1 MIHSIHLDQL
11 KNNSFNGSSAV
22 ELQAF
27 TTDLN
32 SAYAPFKPNKSG
44 QRLDPPYYRGCWHG
58 VSRSLFVWYRQPR
71 HVGGFFPYKSSLQ
84 PIGPSSCTRHGWIRL
99 SSIVQYSLLLPP
111 VGVWSVSQYQCGGS
125 SSQTPYHRSLGEPL
139 PHQLTNGPHAHLN
152 RRSFNYYKMP

>member
-1 MIHSIHLDQL
+1 MIHSIHLTIL
-11 KNNSFNGSSAV
+11 KTFSFNGSSAV

-27 TTDLN
+27 TTDLK

-58 VSRSLFVWYRQPR
+58 VSRSLFVWYRQASTR
-71 HVGGFFPYKSSLQ
+71 RSVSSLYKSSLQ

-125 SSQTPYHRSLGEPL
+125 SSQTPYPS
-139 PHQLTNGPHAHLN
+139 
-152 RRSFNYYKMP
+152 